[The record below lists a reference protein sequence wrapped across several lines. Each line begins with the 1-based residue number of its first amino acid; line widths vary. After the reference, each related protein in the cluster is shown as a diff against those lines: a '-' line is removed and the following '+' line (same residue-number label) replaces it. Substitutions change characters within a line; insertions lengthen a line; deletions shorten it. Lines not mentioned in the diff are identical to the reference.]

1 MSATASREGGDQPIA
16 HAHCDP
22 CDARVARTPN
32 ILHEEAEHKRGA
44 VRMNGIHHT
53 VHHMG
58 RKYLP
63 TKLRGRSSVR
73 IWLPV
78 RTPGREPSR
87 PSRKS
92 ARSDAPLPP
101 TPHTC
106 RSGRYPTAA
115 SWSWGHLVGDAV
127 RQLQR
132 FVVMWPSPPTW
143 MPSPSR
149 RTVGAGLHRQH
160 TPVTARVS
168 CVPHWLHSRLLLARL
183 TRLSFGWCLGPVPRL
198 HPRASCAAEGSGT
211 KPRNAIGPGSAHT
224 GRVLGYGGRR

>member
-1 MSATASREGGDQPIA
+1 
-16 HAHCDP
+16 
-22 CDARVARTPN
+22 
-32 ILHEEAEHKRGA
+32 
-44 VRMNGIHHT
+44 MNGIHHT

-115 SWSWGHLVGDAV
+115 SWAWGHLVGDAV
-127 RQLQR
+127 RQQR
-132 FVVMWPSPPTW
+132 FGGHVAEPADVDAVAFATHRRCGLAAPPYAGH
-143 MPSPSR
+143 
-149 RTVGAGLHRQH
+149 RTGELCPALVAQPL
-160 TPVTARVS
+160 V
-168 CVPHWLHSRLLLARL
+168 
-183 TRLSFGWCLGPVPRL
+183 
-198 HPRASCAAEGSGT
+198 
-211 KPRNAIGPGSAHT
+211 IGSAHEAVLRLVFGARPAT
-224 GRVLGYGGRR
+224 TPSGLLRGGRVRYQASQRDRAGQRSHRPRAWLWRASIVAASAASSNR